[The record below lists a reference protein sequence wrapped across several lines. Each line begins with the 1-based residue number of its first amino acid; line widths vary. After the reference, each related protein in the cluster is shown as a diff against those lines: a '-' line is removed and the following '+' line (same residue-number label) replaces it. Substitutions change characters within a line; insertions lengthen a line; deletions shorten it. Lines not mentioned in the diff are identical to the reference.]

1 MSKRKKF
8 VTTAA
13 LLAVIFFVTA
23 TQSALNRLLGISII
37 SILSVGLFAWS
48 LSDDMHI
55 DATLLVF
62 ILPALFTFGVGSFW
76 FLLPSVA
83 VARIPVVVM
92 YGIGMYALALTANII
107 TVSKVRT
114 IALLRAAKSVSFVIT
129 LVTSFLLFDGIFSL
143 KANIIVN
150 MLLSFGTSFLLF
162 LPAIWVTNLSRN
174 LSKDVIIHSLTYS
187 YIIGLFTG
195 MLYFLPVSVV
205 VASIL
210 LTVSLYVILGLAQ
223 AHHEGRLFKETAREY
238 LIVGLL
244 VFLTMILSTSW
255 RG

>member
-1 MSKRKKF
+1 M
-8 VTTAA
+8 AA
-13 LLAVIFFVTA
+13 AILSITFFVTA
-23 TQSALNRLLGISII
+23 SQVAINRLLGISVI
-37 SILSVGLFAWS
+37 SFVSVLLFAWS
-48 LSDDMHI
+48 LSDELHR

-62 ILPALFTFGVGSFW
+62 LLPALFTFGVGSFW

-83 VARIPVVVM
+83 VARIPVVIL

-107 TVSKVRT
+107 AVSKVRT
-114 IALLRAAKSVSFVIT
+114 IALLRAAKSVSFAIT
-129 LVTSFLLFDGIFSL
+129 LVTSFLLFDAIFSL

-150 MLLSFGTSFLLF
+150 MLLSFVTVFLLF
-162 LPAIWVTNLSRN
+162 LPAVWVTNLSRKI
-174 LSKDVIIHSLTYS
+174 SRDVVIHSVAYS

-195 MLYFLPVSVV
+195 MLYFMPVSVV
-205 VASIL
+205 IASIL

-238 LIVGLL
+238 LIVGFL

>member
-1 MSKRKKF
+1 MSKRQKF
-8 VTTAA
+8 VLTSGI
-13 LLAVIFFVTA
+13 LAIAFFVTA
-23 TQSALNRLLGISII
+23 SQVVANRLLGISII
-37 SILSVGLFAWS
+37 SIASIVLLAWS
-48 LSDDMHI
+48 LYDDIHR

-62 ILPALFTFGVGSFW
+62 ILPALFTFGVGLFW

-92 YGIGMYALALTANII
+92 YGLGMYALALTANII

-150 MLLSFGTSFLLF
+150 MLLSFVTVFMLF
-162 LPAIWVTNLSRN
+162 LPAIWVTNLNKR
-174 LSKDVIIHSLTYS
+174 LTKDIIVHSLTYS
-187 YIIGLFTG
+187 YIIGLIAG
-195 MLYFLPVSVV
+195 MLYFVPVSVV

-210 LTVSLYVILGLAQ
+210 LTVSLYVILGLGQ
-223 AHHEGRLFKETAREY
+223 AYHEGRLFKETAREY

-244 VFLTMILSTSW
+244 VFVTMLLSTSW